1 MSIIHGVRSGAV
13 MASIRLQPP
22 SSFDFKVPEEWP
34 KWKKRFDQFRLASGL
49 AAEND
54 ERQISTL
61 LYCMGENAEETL
73 SSMNISV
80 DDRKK
85 YDEVVAQFNA
95 FFQVRQNVIF
105 ERARFNRRTQQA
117 DESVEQFI
125 TSLYTLAENCAYGDL
140 KSEMIRDRIVVGI
153 RDRPLSERLQL
164 DAELTLEKAKTMVR
178 QREAV
183 HEQQSILHTPKEEK
197 TVDHVR
203 RKSPPLSQATGKK
216 QYTQRPKRPS
226 TNYHPSKSPKCQ
238 RCGKGQH
245 PRSQCPAQD
254 ATCYKCNKKGHY
266 GSMCLSKRV
275 VTMSE
280 EAETLETT
288 YLDAV
293 GSQQE
298 TVWKTDIHINGKSL
312 SFKLDTGAE
321 VTAVSGEAI
330 KQLGQ
335 ISLQKPKKILCGP
348 DRKPLKVLG
357 CVSLT
362 LTHKGKTS
370 RQVVYV
376 IHKLKNNLL
385 GLPAIQ
391 ALHLLS
397 KVEEVQNPTEVRVKA
412 RFPKLFQGLG
422 TLEGEYEIKMQ
433 PDARPFALS
442 TARNVPLPLRPK
454 VKEELS

>member
-1 MSIIHGVRSGAV
+1 
-13 MASIRLQPP
+13 
-22 SSFDFKVPEEWP
+22 
-34 KWKKRFDQFRLASGL
+34 
-49 AAEND
+49 
-54 ERQISTL
+54 
-61 LYCMGENAEETL
+61 
-73 SSMNISV
+73 
-80 DDRKK
+80 
-85 YDEVVAQFNA
+85 
-95 FFQVRQNVIF
+95 
-105 ERARFNRRTQQA
+105 
-117 DESVEQFI
+117 
-125 TSLYTLAENCAYGDL
+125 
-140 KSEMIRDRIVVGI
+140 
-153 RDRPLSERLQL
+153 
-164 DAELTLEKAKTMVR
+164 
-178 QREAV
+178 
-183 HEQQSILHTPKEEK
+183 
-197 TVDHVR
+197 
-203 RKSPPLSQATGKK
+203 
-216 QYTQRPKRPS
+216 
-226 TNYHPSKSPKCQ
+226 
-238 RCGKGQH
+238 
-245 PRSQCPAQD
+245 
-254 ATCYKCNKKGHY
+254 
-266 GSMCLSKRV
+266 
-275 VTMSE
+275 MSE

-298 TVWKTDIHINGKSL
+298 TVWRTDIHINGKSL

-335 ISLQKPKKILCGP
+335 VSLQKPKKILCGP

-385 GLPAIQ
+385 GLPDIQ

-397 KVEEVQNPTEVRVKA
+397 KVEEVQNPTEVRVKT

-454 VKEELS
+454 VKEELSRMEDMGVISRVDQPIE